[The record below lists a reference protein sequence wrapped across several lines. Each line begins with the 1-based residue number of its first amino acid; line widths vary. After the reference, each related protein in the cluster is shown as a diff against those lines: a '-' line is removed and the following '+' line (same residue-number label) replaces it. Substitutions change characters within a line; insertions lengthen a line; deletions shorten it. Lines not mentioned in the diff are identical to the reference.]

1 MRHSS
6 YFKVRGKNIFINNFN
21 TNYWF
26 YSEMEYLDD
35 LDIFKE
41 YIESY
46 YVNRKI
52 LTIPNYKNFINNI
65 LTLINARSDFE
76 VHDFEDGYFNC
87 LKEGHLYFSLE
98 RTENCATLIFIIY
111 KEDKVKNKKVVVV
124 TKVSEIEETLS
135 LFKV

>member
-6 YFKVRGKNIFINNFN
+6 YYKVRGKNIFIKNFN
-21 TNYWF
+21 TKYWL
-26 YSEMEYLDD
+26 YSEIEYLDD

-46 YVNRKI
+46 YVTKKI
-52 LTIPNYKNFINNI
+52 LTIPNYKNFINSI
-65 LTLINARSDFE
+65 FTLIDARSDFE

-87 LKEGHLYFSLE
+87 LKESQVYFSLE

-111 KEDKVKNKKVVVV
+111 KEDKVKNKKVGV
-124 TKVSEIEETLS
+124 TKFSDIKETLS

>member
-1 MRHSS
+1 MRQSN
-6 YFKVRGKNIFINNFN
+6 YYKVRGKNIFIKNFN

-26 YSEMEYLDD
+26 YSEIEYLDD

-46 YVNRKI
+46 YVIRKI

-65 LTLINARSDFE
+65 FTLINARSDFE

-87 LKEGHLYFSLE
+87 LKESQVYFSLE

-111 KEDKVKNKKVVVV
+111 KEDKVKNKKVGV
-124 TKVSEIEETLS
+124 TKVSDIKETLS

>member
-1 MRHSS
+1 MIQSN
-6 YFKVRGKNIFINNFN
+6 YYKVRGKNIFIKNFN
-21 TNYWF
+21 TKYWF

-41 YIESY
+41 YIDSY

-65 LTLINARSDFE
+65 FTLINARSDFE

-87 LKEGHLYFSLE
+87 LKESQIYFSLE

-111 KEDKVKNKKVVVV
+111 KEDRVKNKRVGV

>member
-6 YFKVRGKNIFINNFN
+6 YYKVRGKNIFIKNFN
-21 TNYWF
+21 TKYWL
-26 YSEMEYLDD
+26 YSEIEYLDD

-46 YVNRKI
+46 YVTKKI
-52 LTIPNYKNFINNI
+52 LTIPNYKNFINSI
-65 LTLINARSDFE
+65 FTLIDARSDFQ
-76 VHDFEDGYFNC
+76 VHDFEEGYFNC
-87 LKEGHLYFSLE
+87 LKESQVYFSLD

-111 KEDKVKNKKVVVV
+111 KEDKVKTKKVGV
-124 TKVSEIEETLS
+124 TKVSDIKETLS

>member
-6 YFKVRGKNIFINNFN
+6 YFKVRGKNIFIKNFN

-76 VHDFEDGYFNC
+76 VHDLDDGYYNC
-87 LKEGHLYFSLE
+87 LRDNQIYFSLE
-98 RTENCATLIFIIY
+98 STENSTTLLFIIY
-111 KEDKVKNKKVVVV
+111 KEGKVKDKKVGI
-124 TKVSEIEETLS
+124 TKLSEIEETLS

>member
-6 YFKVRGKNIFINNFN
+6 YFKVRGKNIFIKNFN

-46 YVNRKI
+46 YVNKKI

-76 VHDFEDGYFNC
+76 VHDLDDGYYNC
-87 LKEGHLYFSLE
+87 LRDNQIYFSLE
-98 RTENCATLIFIIY
+98 STENSTTLLFIIY
-111 KEDKVKNKKVVVV
+111 KEGKVKDKKVGI
-124 TKVSEIEETLS
+124 TKLSEIEETLS

>member
-1 MRHSS
+1 MRQSN
-6 YFKVRGKNIFINNFN
+6 YYKVRGKNIFIKNFN

-26 YSEMEYLDD
+26 YSEIEYLDD
-35 LDIFKE
+35 LDTFKE

-65 LTLINARSDFE
+65 FTLINARSDFE

-87 LKEGHLYFSLE
+87 LKESQVYFSLE

-111 KEDKVKNKKVVVV
+111 KEDKVKNKRVGV

>member
-6 YFKVRGKNIFINNFN
+6 YFKVRGKNIFIKNFN

-46 YVNRKI
+46 YVNRKS
-52 LTIPNYKNFINNI
+52 LTIPNYKNFIGSI
-65 LTLINARSDFE
+65 LSLINTRSDFE
-76 VHDFEDGYFNC
+76 IHDLEDGYYNC
-87 LKEGHLYFSLE
+87 LRDNQIYFSLE
-98 RTENCATLIFIIY
+98 STENSTTLLFIIY
-111 KEDKVKNKKVVVV
+111 KEGKVKDKKVGI
-124 TKVSEIEETLS
+124 TKLSEIEEKLS

>member
-1 MRHSS
+1 MRQSN
-6 YFKVRGKNIFINNFN
+6 YYKVRGKNIFIKNFN
-21 TNYWF
+21 TKYWF
-26 YSEMEYLDD
+26 YSEIEYLDD

-65 LTLINARSDFE
+65 FTLINARSDFE

-87 LKEGHLYFSLE
+87 LKESQVYFSLE

-111 KEDKVKNKKVVVV
+111 KEDKVKNKKVGV